1 MKKHGYFTT
10 CFSNNLYLSS
20 KSGLNA
26 GFDDFRYRGVSEAKS
41 EASSPKSSGGLLQKL
56 KEIPSMQ
63 SKALVKN
70 ILDTFNEKKAL
81 QRDKGAYNTEIGFTK
96 WVKQLD
102 RDKPFFTYIHYQEP
116 HSVYFPPYP
125 FRRRFFSGTWLDEG
139 KFLEFDHMR
148 YFAGKTQFTESQVE
162 GYKELYDGEITYLD
176 WRMHRLF
183 RLLKE
188 HNLYDDTIIF
198 VTADH
203 GELFGEN
210 GFFWHAFCLYEPLIR
225 VPLVARFPDWFKR
238 DVRSL
243 EIVQTNDLVPTILDG
258 LNIDWKYKNDR
269 QGQSFLNGSNRQ
281 AALTETYNP
290 EPMIDRWLQRNKD
303 LEKRDFTQYLRDLT
317 AYRTATDKLIRA
329 SDGRH
334 EFYDLQTDAQE
345 SKNLVGSS
353 EPRITQR
360 QKELQEWAGSFTPH
374 RVAEGTQPGFDKAT
388 WEKMKALG
396 YA

>member
-1 MKKHGYFTT
+1 M
-10 CFSNNLYLSS
+10 
-20 KSGLNA
+20 A
-26 GFDDFRYRGVSEAKS
+26 
-41 EASSPKSSGGLLQKL
+41 
-56 KEIPSMQ
+56 
-63 SKALVKN
+63 
-70 ILDTFNEKKAL
+70 
-81 QRDKGAYNTEIGFTK
+81 
-96 WVKQLD
+96 
-102 RDKPFFTYIHYQEP
+102 
-116 HSVYFPPYP
+116 
-125 FRRRFFSGTWLDEG
+125 FSG
-139 KFLEFDHMR
+139 M
-148 YFAGKTQFTESQVE
+148 
-162 GYKELYDGEITYLD
+162 
-176 WRMHRLF
+176 
-183 RLLKE
+183 
-188 HNLYDDTIIF
+188 
-198 VTADH
+198 
-203 GELFGEN
+203 
-210 GFFWHAFCLYEPLIR
+210 LIR
-225 VPLVARFPDWFKR
+225 VPLIARFPEWFKQ
-238 DVRSL
+238 DHRSL

-317 AYRTATDKLIRA
+317 AYRTATDKFIRA

-353 EPRITQR
+353 DPRITQR